1 MNLIEKSLAIALK
14 AHAGQLDKAGQ
25 PYILHP
31 LRIMAKME
39 TDEEMA
45 VALLHDTIEDSLF
58 TAKTL
63 LDAGIP
69 LNIVDSVQSLTK
81 FYGEDYDKF
90 IQRVLK
96 NELAVKVKKADIEDN
111 LDLLRLNTLTD
122 ADLERVRKYHEAWKR
137 LDEGDS

>member
-96 NELAVKVKKADIEDN
+96 NELATKVKKADIADN
-111 LDLLRLNTLTD
+111 LDVLRLKTLTD
-122 ADLERVRKYHEAWKR
+122 ADLERVRKYHESWKV
-137 LDEGDS
+137 LDMNDP